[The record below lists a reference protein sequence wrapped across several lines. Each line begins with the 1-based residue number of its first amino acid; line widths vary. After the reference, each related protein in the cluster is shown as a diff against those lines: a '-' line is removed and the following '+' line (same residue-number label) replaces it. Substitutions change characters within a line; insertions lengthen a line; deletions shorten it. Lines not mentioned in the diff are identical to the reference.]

1 VNKEINS
8 RMIMFDRVDRFCAQ
22 PEIVLPTG
30 GQTLITELQTTITT
44 LDELGGNQVTGRGE
58 RGAGVASRLQTA
70 AELRAILRAIAKV
83 AASLNPVQYPGV
95 AEQFK
100 APQSN
105 GFAALLNS
113 ARATVD
119 RLVPP
124 IRQVFVDRLG
134 QPLLDRL
141 PVLLTQFETN
151 TDLKH
156 AGRDGMVASTAAL
169 GFISQ
174 RGMAIVRE
182 LDPIVTVVLKNKPE
196 LLVAWASVS
205 RVERRTN
212 PTAPATT
219 PTATPTAPAPASPS
233 APAAAPGH

>member
-1 VNKEINS
+1 MNKEIDS

-30 GQTLITELQTTITT
+30 GQTLITELQTINTK
-44 LDELGGNQVTGRGE
+44 LEQLGGNQVTGRGE
-58 RGAGVASRLQTA
+58 RGAGVATRQQTA
-70 AELRAILRAIAKV
+70 AELRALVRAIAKV
-83 AASLNPVQYPGV
+83 AASLNPVLYPGV

-105 GFAALLNS
+105 GYAALLNS
-113 ARATVD
+113 ARAIVD
-119 RLVPP
+119 GLVPP
-124 IRQVFVDRLG
+124 IRAVFIDRLG

-141 PVLLTQFETN
+141 PVLLTQFESN

-156 AGRDGMVASTAAL
+156 AGRDEMVASTAAL
-169 GFISQ
+169 GFVSQ

-182 LDPIVTVVLKNKPE
+182 LDPIVTVLLKDKPE
-196 LLVAWASVS
+196 LLVAWDSVS

-219 PTATPTAPAPASPS
+219 PTPTPTPAPAPAP
-233 APAAAPGH
+233 APAPGH

>member
-1 VNKEINS
+1 VNKEVYS
-8 RMIMFDRVDRFCAQ
+8 RTIMFDRVDRFCAQ

-58 RGAGVASRLQTA
+58 RGAGVASRQQTA
-70 AELRAILRAIAKV
+70 AELRAALREIAKV
-83 AASLNPVQYPGV
+83 AKSLNPVQYPGV
-95 AEQFK
+95 AEQFN

-105 GFAALLNS
+105 GYAALLNA

-119 RLVPP
+119 GLVPP
-124 IRQVFVDRLG
+124 IRTVFVDRLG
-134 QPLLDRL
+134 QPFLDRL
-141 PVLLTQFETN
+141 PVLLTQFESN
-151 TDLKH
+151 TDIKH
-156 AGRDGMVASTAAL
+156 AGRDEMVASTAAL
-169 GFISQ
+169 EFVSQ

-182 LDPIVTVVLKNKPE
+182 LDPIVTVVLKNKPA

-212 PTAPATT
+212 PTPPTATTTT
-219 PTATPTAPAPASPS
+219 PTTPAPAPAPATAPAPA
-233 APAAAPGH
+233 A